1 MKRLLAA
8 GLTLALFLP
17 GHAPAK
23 DVYKAFLDPA
33 IPHHKAIME
42 LLAKIEAKPDD
53 ASLYNDLGCLVAWD
67 GFWRDALRNFEAAAK
82 LDKGDTKPMFN
93 AGLVHAWMGDW
104 GAARSAFGKAVK
116 RGPGNWAAWWML
128 GYAEEKQ
135 GNAASAVDAYK
146 RALRMDTSLF
156 DVRRNPF
163 AASSRLKAVVLTETY
178 EKRLVRAAMPR
189 AEQFEDDERITNL
202 LQPSKVTPRAAT
214 APSTPEPAATGPI
227 VTTVPPAVTV
237 SPRTGVGAP
246 GSPYAAQPVA
256 PRDVAP
262 HPALIAPDAA
272 PRRVPVPGPGGGE
285 PYVPPQTAP
294 VQPPRP
300 PIVPG
305 PGAGA

>member
-8 GLTLALFLP
+8 GLALALFLP

-23 DVYKAFLDPA
+23 DVYKAFLDPG
-33 IPHHKAIME
+33 IPHHQTIKE
-42 LLAKIEAKPDD
+42 LLAKIEANPKD

-67 GFWRDALRNFEAAAK
+67 GFWRDALRNFETAAR

-93 AGLVHAWMGDW
+93 AGLVHAWIGDW

-128 GYAEEKQ
+128 GYAEEQQ

-146 RALRMDTSLF
+146 TALRMDTSLF

-189 AEQFEDDERITNL
+189 SEQFEDEGRITTL
-202 LQPSKVTPRAAT
+202 LQPSRVPPQAA
-214 APSTPEPAATGPI
+214 APPSAPEAAATGPV

-237 SPRTGVGAP
+237 SPRTGAGAP
-246 GSPYAAQPVA
+246 GSPYGVQPA
-256 PRDVAP
+256 PPREVTP
-262 HPALIAPDAA
+262 HPALIAPSAP

-285 PYVPPQTAP
+285 PDAPPQTAP